1 MQNSQVT
8 ISKSYREGRERCLII
23 YDVLQR
29 KERERERERER
40 EQIKRKKNEV
50 RRDQE
55 EDEDEEI
62 ISVRSSPSVDGK
74 YREKGFD
81 SLVSIR

>member
-29 KERERERERER
+29 KKKREREK